1 MDQPRIV
8 LSQSAPIAQY
18 FPEAD
23 HTSSSPGIAYNDA
36 EAFFFFWTLSCDQI
50 IYRTE
55 KFLLRGIARDAHW
68 KIEKYIYF

>member
-36 EAFFFFWTLSCDQI
+36 EAFFFLDTFLRPDNLQDRKILVAWD
-50 IYRTE
+50 RT
-55 KFLLRGIARDAHW
+55 
-68 KIEKYIYF
+68 